1 MSNILEN
8 KVVIITGAS
17 SGIGAASARL
27 LAEHGCK
34 LTLAARS
41 LEKLEALA
49 GDLSVETLAV
59 RADMT
64 APADITNLV
73 KRTIGQFG
81 RIDVMFANAGV
92 FIMGDYASGD
102 PDAYSNLLKVNVDG
116 VLRCIHA
123 VIPAMKAAGCG
134 DILITSS
141 IAGHEELHLGAVY
154 GASKHAIQ
162 TIVHTLRRQLAAD
175 GIRVMSLAP
184 GRVANGIV
192 GSHRSRGN
200 RTLERRGA
208 RLFDRRGCCRSRRF
222 HADASRACDGPRP
235 ANVAAKAGCLR
246 FQYPPHW
253 FKGAVLFS
261 SKVGKSIGAKCGI
274 L

>member
-1 MSNILEN
+1 MSSSLKN

-41 LEKLEALA
+41 LDKLEALA

-73 KRTIGQFG
+73 QRTLDQFG

-102 PDAYSNLLKVNVDG
+102 PDAYSNLLTVNVDG

-123 VIPAMKAAGCG
+123 VIPTMKAAGCG

-141 IAGHEELHLGAVY
+141 IAGHEELHLGPVY

-162 TIVHTLRRQLAAD
+162 TIAHTLRRQLAAD

-184 GRVANGIV
+184 GRVANELWGLTDPEEIKRLSV
-192 GSHRSRGN
+192 G
-200 RTLERRGA
+200 ERDYLTVEDVA
-208 RLFDRRGCCRSRRF
+208 EAAVFMLT
-222 HADASRACDGPRP
+222 RP
-235 ANVAAKAGCLR
+235 AHVTVRDLLLLPQK
-246 FQYPPHW
+246 QD
-253 FKGAVLFS
+253 V
-261 SKVGKSIGAKCGI
+261 
-274 L
+274 